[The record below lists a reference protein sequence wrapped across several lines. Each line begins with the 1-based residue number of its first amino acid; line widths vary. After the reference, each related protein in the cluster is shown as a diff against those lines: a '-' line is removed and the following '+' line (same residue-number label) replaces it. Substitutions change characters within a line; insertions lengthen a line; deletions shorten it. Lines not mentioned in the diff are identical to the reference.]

1 MPVTALGEHV
11 IRYAQRVLNDAK
23 HFVEDIEILRLGG
36 HGFLKIG
43 GNICSDRSS
52 NSKLNY
58 RN

>member
-36 HGFLKIG
+36 HGFLKV
-43 GNICSDRSS
+43 GNICSNRRG